1 LTDRRTFLV
10 GAGVAAIATAAGWR
24 LSSARA
30 AARRRPS
37 PVGLQLYTVREAM
50 ARDFSATLQHVA
62 EIGYEE
68 VEFAGYFDRTPAQV
82 RGELSRLGLRAPST
96 HFPFESLGGDWER
109 ALENA
114 REIGHSF
121 VVVPWIPVEARRT
134 LDGWKRIAE
143 QFNRVGAAARSA
155 GLRFAYHN
163 HDFEFA
169 RLEGQIPFDLLIAE
183 TDPALVSFQLDLYW
197 ITRGSFDPLAYF
209 ERHPGRFPMVHV
221 KDSAGPPDHRMVDV
235 GQGSIEFPVV
245 LARAAHSGTQH
256 FFVEHDQPAD
266 PFSSIRTS
274 YEYLASLPF

>member
-1 LTDRRTFLV
+1 M
-10 GAGVAAIATAAGWR
+10 
-24 LSSARA
+24 S
-30 AARRRPS
+30 RRRVA

-50 ARDFSATLQHVA
+50 ARDFSATLERVA
-62 EIGYEE
+62 AIGYDE
-68 VEFAGYFDRTPAQV
+68 VEFAEYFDRTPEQV

-96 HFPFESLGGDWER
+96 HFPFQTLDDGWER
-109 ALENA
+109 ALDNA
-114 REIGHSF
+114 STMGHSY
-121 VVVPWIPVEARRT
+121 VVVPWIPLEARRT

-143 QFNRVGAAARSA
+143 QFNRAGAAARSA

-169 RLEGQIPFDLLIAE
+169 RLDGQIPFDLLIAE

-197 ITRGSFDPLAYF
+197 IVKSGFDPLAYF
-209 ERHPGRFPMVHV
+209 ERHPGRFPSVHV

-235 GQGSIEFPVV
+235 GQGSIDFPLV
-245 LARAAHSGTQH
+245 LARAAHSGTAH

-274 YEYLASLPF
+274 YEYLASLPV